1 MQWEANCVV
10 NRNYKTQHLLV
21 MNSTKS
27 LRRWSSAMFAAALCV
42 VSFEAQGAGFE
53 LKAAAFT
60 SGGGVATNASFHL
73 AASCPG
79 AVIGPASGG
88 SFTLAG
94 KFPGIRLVQTP
105 GAPRLTLSASGSG
118 YLLRWPAAFSGFRLQ
133 TTASLTEPHW
143 VEVPLPVLVAGDENT
158 VNVPVN
164 GNVPMSFYRLIR
176 P

>member
-1 MQWEANCVV
+1 
-10 NRNYKTQHLLV
+10 

-27 LRRWSSAMFAAALCV
+27 LLRWSSAMFAGALCA
-42 VSFEAQGAGFE
+42 VSFQAQGSGFE
-53 LKAAAFT
+53 LKAATFT

-73 AASCPG
+73 AANCPG
-79 AVIGPASGG
+79 SVIGPASGG

-105 GAPRLTLSASGSG
+105 GGPRLTLVASGSG
-118 YLLRWPAAFSGFRLQ
+118 YLLQWPAAFSGFRLQ

-143 VEVPLPVLVAGDENT
+143 MDVPLPVSVAGDQNT
-158 VNVPVN
+158 VNVPAN

-176 P
+176 Q